1 MIVVRSPFRI
11 SFVGGGSDLP
21 AYYRHCPGAV
31 VSTTIDKYMYIV
43 IHPYFHSKIR
53 VKYSRLEDVER
64 VEDIQHP
71 IVRECLTRQQIPRG
85 MEIASFADVPAG
97 TGLGSSSTFT
107 VGLLHA
113 LEAYSGRDR
122 GAAWL
127 AAAACD
133 VEINRLCEPIGKQ
146 DQYASAFGGL
156 NYLRF
161 KTDESVDVEPVRLSS
176 DVLHR
181 FEERL
186 MMFYVGDER
195 SAGSILAE
203 QSGNMSDPAKL
214 TRVTAMVE
222 LAAEFK
228 RALEAGNLD
237 GCAELLHQNWKLKR
251 ELADGVSSSQVDD
264 IYARALS
271 AGASGGK
278 LLGAGTSGFLLL
290 YCKPGFEGGVRES
303 LGELREMPV
312 RFSSAGS
319 QVIFSDEGREGGAA
333 PAR

>member
-21 AYYRHCPGAV
+21 AYYRRCAGGV
-31 VSTTIDKYMYIV
+31 VSTTMDKYMYIV

-71 IVRECLTRQQIPRG
+71 IVRECLTRQQIPKG

-113 LEAYSGRDR
+113 LEAYSGRER
-122 GAAWL
+122 APAWL
-127 AAAACD
+127 ASAACD

-146 DQYASAFGGL
+146 DQYAAAFGGL

-161 KTDESVDVEPVRLSS
+161 NTDDSVDVEPIELGS
-176 DVLHR
+176 DVLRR

-186 MMFYVGDER
+186 MMFYVGQER

-203 QSGNMSDPAKL
+203 QSGNMGDPAKL
-214 TRVTAMVE
+214 WRVTEMVQ
-222 LAAEFK
+222 LAAAFR
-228 RALEAGNLD
+228 RALEAGSLD
-237 GCAELLHQNWKLKR
+237 ECAELLHENWKLKR
-251 ELADGVSSSQVDD
+251 ELADGVSSSQVDE

-278 LLGAGTSGFLLL
+278 LLGAGTGGFLLL

-303 LGELREMPV
+303 LSELREMPV
-312 RFSSAGS
+312 RFSTTGS
-319 QVIFSDEGREGGAA
+319 QVIFSDESREAVSL
-333 PAR
+333 R